1 MYAKFLKFINTQYIA
16 PDEESELIELNTRKG
31 KDTFYDPD
39 NFRNACFNYILAKKH
54 ANDIITD
61 PDNNNQV
68 MRAFNTLYLDGD
80 WYFTDAINSASY
92 QSNAIAI
99 AEMYQNAWYEEIEST
114 LQIAEYYHFLF
125 VPYEYPDG
133 KGGFHSFIIC
143 NKTISVDD
151 RTKLFQLIKNK
162 ILLEG
167 IQTIASLIG
176 ISVEEARNNY
186 DKIFDIT
193 PLKSA
198 TLLLPFAQKSN
209 TSRRYQLY
217 DTSFDYE
224 IPPEYFV
231 FPTVPRFIDENVEIK
246 EVQSDISSIFTENTN
261 IDEFIALINK
271 KTSQSFS
278 NLGFVGRI
286 TARFMKSL
294 IYLSPRH
301 IFWRMMANNE
311 ERLRCIITPLIQ
323 FVYFN
328 YFIEHNGNV
337 PDNRNDEFVHSLT
350 RIMLPLL
357 KMTTQGTNEKT
368 QRDTYSSC
376 YSHIKAYYDKYSG
389 VKQMFTPEMISFW
402 KAYCSLTPKQKKN
415 LEYDD
420 LRKLKTIQRRFQK
433 LLLNWITFIKK
444 IILAGITDEIRPFR
458 ELNENEIADPREGMS
473 FSDVAPK
480 QASVDTS
487 ATIEESF
494 YTKTIRLWCLMF
506 MFVEF
511 YNNKTIIEPIRSILT
526 AFSRYFI
533 WYDKNIS
540 GNVKLYIYNIQQTN
554 SLGKYPFN
562 QWLLDTNDGESLKT
576 WIKSMY
582 IQFIKPGLET
592 IDKIC
597 NLEHLISNIQNAN
610 LIDGNL
616 CSKLIRPFGDFDTEI
631 NRVYR
636 NVLST
641 FSQEHWNPPVELDPV
656 FSPFFPMRNGILEFL
671 PSGEVKM
678 HYNNHSRFM
687 STYTNIIWDDNYNYK
702 CKEYKAV
709 KRMWEQIFPLPE
721 EREYTMKLF
730 ASTLVGSILKDMLII
745 MYGTGGD
752 GKTISNNAMLG
763 MLGSDGLMSHIS
775 IEENGKSEYVEN
787 PRGLATTMKT
797 ETILVSTSKASHES
811 GGVIQLKDKRFCTVQ
826 EPDPN
831 LSGGKFNCSRIK
843 EILSGSA
850 MTAREIYAKAEAFT
864 ANTIITLQTNILLAY
879 SEDTD
884 AIRRRITVIPFR
896 SKFTTAISGDKF
908 DTLRFKFQ
916 ADPLLSTNLVNN
928 PKYWQALFYILL
940 PYAKELV
947 KGSVKALSDIERP
960 LSIIKA
966 TNESFAQSNGLVGWL
981 NQNIVECE
989 GHLLSISELRE
1000 DIMKANDE
1008 NKEKGTILTSNK
1020 KRDKYIEI
1028 YGQLMGT
1035 YMGRIYKV
1043 KPEFYNT
1050 RKTGLLP
1057 TFRIE
1062 TKSGDKNEDII
1073 DRYFEHHAVNNL
1085 EYSDLAMKED
1095 MYIVGYE
1102 LKEKVEEANE
1112 RATEDRVL
1120 TMMNGMV

>member
-1 MYAKFLKFINTQYIA
+1 MFAKFLKFVNTQLIT
-16 PDEESELIELNTRKG
+16 PEEDLELIELNTRKG

-39 NFRNACFNYILAKKH
+39 DFRDAYFNYIIAKRR
-54 ANDIITD
+54 ANDNLTE
-61 PDNNNQV
+61 PDNNCQV

-80 WYFTDAINSASY
+80 WYFTDAINASSY
-92 QSNAIAI
+92 SSNASTIADI
-99 AEMYQNAWYEEIEST
+99 YQNIWYQEIENT
-114 LQIAEYYHFLF
+114 LHCQEYYHFLF
-125 VPYEYPDG
+125 LPYEFPDG

-143 NKTISVDD
+143 NKLISVEV
-151 RTKLFQLIKNK
+151 RMALYTNIKNR
-162 ILLEG
+162 ILLKE
-167 IQTIASLIG
+167 IETIAPLIG

-186 DKIFDIT
+186 DKIFDIS

-209 TSRRYQLY
+209 TSRQYQLY
-217 DTSFDYE
+217 DTSFDCD
-224 IPPEYFV
+224 IPPEYFI
-231 FPTVPRFIDENVEIK
+231 FPSTPRFINEEHADIAD
-246 EVQSDISSIFTENTN
+246 VQSDTSSIFTENTN

-271 KTSQSFS
+271 KTSQKFS

-286 TARFMKSL
+286 VARFMKSL

-301 IFWRMMANNE
+301 IFWKKMASNE

-323 FVYFN
+323 FIYFN

-357 KMTTQGTNEKT
+357 KMTTRGTNEKT

-389 VKQMFTPEMISFW
+389 VKQMFTAEMISFW
-402 KAYCSLTPKQKKN
+402 KAYCTLTPKQKKN
-415 LEYDD
+415 LEYED

-444 IILAGITDEIRPFR
+444 IILAGITDEIKPFR
-458 ELNENEIADPREGMS
+458 ELREDETSDPREGVT
-473 FSDVAPK
+473 FGDVAPK
-480 QASVDTS
+480 QASVDTN

-511 YNNKTIIEPIRSILT
+511 YNNKTLIEPIRSILT

-533 WYDKNIS
+533 WYDKNSS
-540 GNVKLYIYNIQQTN
+540 GNMKLYIYNIQQTN

-576 WIKSMY
+576 WIKAMY

-592 IDKIC
+592 IDKIY
-597 NLEHLISNIQNAN
+597 NLEHLLSNIQNAN

-616 CSKLIRPFGDFDTEI
+616 CTKMIRPFGDFDMEI
-631 NRVYR
+631 TRVYR

-641 FSQEHWNPPVELDPV
+641 FTQEHWNPPVELDPV

-671 PSGEVKM
+671 PSGDVKM
-678 HYNNHSRFM
+678 HYDNHSRFM
-687 STYTNIIWDDNYNYK
+687 TTYTNIIWEDNYNYK
-702 CKEYKAV
+702 CEEYKSV
-709 KRMWEQIFPLPE
+709 KQMWEQIFPIKE
-721 EREYTMKLF
+721 EREYTMKILS
-730 ASTLVGSILKDMLII
+730 STLVGSILKDMLVI

-787 PRGLATTMKT
+787 PCGLATTMKT
-797 ETILVSTSKASHES
+797 ETILVSTSKASHDS
-811 GGVIQLKDKRFCTVQ
+811 GGITQLKNKRFCTVQ

-896 SKFTTAISGDKF
+896 SKFSTSINADKVN
-908 DTLRFKFQ
+908 TLRYKFQ
-916 ADPLLSTNLVNN
+916 ANPALSTNLVNN

-947 KGSVKALSDIERP
+947 KNSVKALSDIERP
-960 LSIIKA
+960 LSIVKA
-966 TNESFAQSNGLVGWL
+966 TNASFAQSNGLVGWL

-989 GHLLSISELRE
+989 GHWLSVSDLAE
-1000 DIMKANDE
+1000 DIITANNQD
-1008 NKEKGTILTSNK
+1008 KERGTILVSNK

-1043 KPEFYNT
+1043 KPEFYDA
-1050 RKTGLLP
+1050 RKTKLLP
-1057 TFRIE
+1057 TFKIE
-1062 TKSGDKNEDII
+1062 TRRDETNDSLI
-1073 DRYFEHHAVNNL
+1073 DRYFERHAVNNL
-1085 EYSDLAMKED
+1085 EYSDLAAKED
-1095 MYIVGYE
+1095 MFIVGYNM
-1102 LKEKVEEANE
+1102 KSKVEESTEE
-1112 RATEDRVL
+1112 RELSLMSSLD
-1120 TMMNGMV
+1120 